1 VVTFNGAV
9 KQTDYAGEFIY
20 ENDVLQFVSHEEG
33 RIVISTQQLVYEN
46 HGEATTDFTASNA
59 TLAAVTQN
67 GTEKYVRVTS
77 NGTAARTGVFP
88 VGGTFPVVA
97 GEKYRVR
104 VKGYRAGANP
114 AYIAIKVNGTDQS
127 WPGATLPNGVTGE
140 AWTEQVV
147 TIPTGGTTMQV
158 GVTWNTTVTLNEILY
173 VNELDIT
180 KLSTGTPEYQ
190 YHLKDHLGNVR
201 TTFTTVTPTDQIT
214 ATLEAANLN
223 TEQSQFLRIATAKRV
238 NATIFDKTNG
248 AATGY
253 SERLNGS
260 ANEKYGVAK
269 SLSVMPGDVINA
281 QVYGKYVDS
290 NTSNWTGALT
300 TLMNQI
306 AANTAGVVVD
316 GASYASSTSSFPFAG
331 LQSTSGSTGGPK
343 AYLNWLIFDRNY
355 VLLNGGYTRMS
366 ATPKEQGQDVAH
378 ELMAS
383 PTITITQ
390 PGYIYIYLSNEET
403 SPVEVY
409 FDDFRVTNTK
419 SAVVQMDDY
428 YPFGLSISGLSYQR
442 ENSAPQDFKYNGKE
456 LQDELG
462 LGWLD
467 YGARMY
473 MPEIGR
479 WTSVDLKAEEYFGF
493 SPYNYVANIPTRLVD
508 PNGMEIDWDVKDKK
522 ERKELKQEIRKLK
535 QSSETFKTEWKQL
548 KKSDKTYTITANK
561 NVNLF
566 LSMGEK
572 KSGMF
577 VESSKGGGSILLNT
591 EVLKKNEGSILE
603 QTIAEETTH
612 AVQSDDGSQAG
623 TLDKEFE
630 AKVITGVILTE
641 AKLYEGARIDPVNF
655 VPMEMGNSLARG
667 HQRNYQSGFGLF
679 LGIVDK
685 YGGYNGNTSQTPG
698 AVTKD
703 DPKLLNRLVKK

>member
-1 VVTFNGAV
+1 M
-9 KQTDYAGEFIY
+9 KQSEMLDVILRYLYERRNDRREFSIA
-20 ENDVLQFVSHEEG
+20 EILKESNIQADDNEIG
-33 RIVISTQQLVYEN
+33 RLAYQL
-46 HGEATTDFTASNA
+46 
-59 TLAAVTQN
+59 
-67 GTEKYVRVTS
+67 RVDKLRELNLLSQKLKKAKITS
-77 NGTAARTGVFP
+77 
-88 VGGTFPVVA
+88 
-97 GEKYRVR
+97 
-104 VKGYRAGANP
+104 KGITYC
-114 AYIAIKVNGTDQS
+114 
-127 WPGATLPNGVTGE
+127 
-140 AWTEQVV
+140 EQVV

-180 KLSTGTPEYQ
+180 RLSTGTPEYQ

-331 LQSTSGSTGGPK
+331 LQSTTGSTGGPK

-383 PTITITQ
+383 PTITIAQ

-403 SPVEVY
+403 TAVEVY
-409 FDDFRVTNTK
+409 FDDFRVTHVK
-419 SAVVQMDDY
+419 SPVIQTEDY
-428 YPFGLSISGLSYQR
+428 YPFGLAFNSYQR
-442 ENSAPQDFKYNGKE
+442 ENSTANQYQYNGKE
-456 LQDELG
+456 LQDELN

-473 MPEIGR
+473 MSDIGR
-479 WTSVDLKAEEYFGF
+479 WGVVDPKADKYRKW
-493 SPYNYVANIPTRLVD
+493 SPYNYAVD
-508 PNGMEIDWDVKDKK
+508 NPIRFIDPDGREIVGVTAVKDDQGNTKLDLSKASNDTKK
-522 ERKELKQEIRKLK
+522 VLLAMMMTGKGTTAAVEMAGSKTKTTLKI
-535 QSSETFKTEWKQL
+535 SAGGSVDGSYAKTDGSKGRNEDGTY
-548 KKSDKTYTITANK
+548 KSATITFYK
-561 NVNLF
+561 
-566 LSMGEK
+566 GE
-572 KSGMF
+572 F
-577 VESSKGGGSILLNT
+577 
-591 EVLKKNEGSILE
+591 
-603 QTIAEETTH
+603 
-612 AVQSDDGSQAG
+612 D
-623 TLDKEFE
+623 
-630 AKVITGVILTE
+630 
-641 AKLYEGARIDPVNF
+641 
-655 VPMEMGNSLARG
+655 
-667 HQRNYQSGFGLF
+667 
-679 LGIVDK
+679 
-685 YGGYNGNTSQTPG
+685 
-698 AVTKD
+698 
-703 DPKLLNRLVKK
+703 